1 METSSPHD
9 HRTLGRVP
17 PRYGRLTLGVDA
29 WFTVGFLDFLPE
41 LGITRAKRLTPTM
54 RTFSAILRFSVAL
67 QLGISGAAW
76 SAEFDQRMANF
87 STRAQVGT
95 DADAA
100 FVGFA
105 IGPGA
110 PKTVLIR
117 AVGPALAG
125 FGVSGALSDPRIELF
140 SGDRLIGENDNWS
153 ATSIG
158 GANTFN
164 QVGAFPLAGGSRDA
178 ATAVTLSPG
187 TYTAIVRGVAGGT
200 GIALVEVYDVTGEAR
215 LRNLSTRARVGTGS
229 AMLISGLAVAPGG
242 PARRILARAAG
253 PALAALGVTGAL
265 ADPAIAVIE
274 SDSNRQISSN
284 DNWSSGDAPALTA
297 AFAQAGAFPFVAGS
311 RDSALLVDLAPGK
324 GYSVQVS
331 GVGNTSGVAL
341 VEVYDL
347 TPDPLATV
355 SVVASSSAT
364 DNRGGPPAVFR
375 ITRAGSLSQPLTVT
389 FSLSGSAEAGRDYN
403 AVPNS
408 VTIPAGADS
417 AEVTVTAS
425 SAATTA
431 ATNRDLIITITA
443 GSGYALSA
451 DRSAVVTLF
460 FNQPTLF
467 LASLRT
473 PAGASASTA
482 SGSASIQLGSDER
495 IALVSASFS
504 ALTSPQTLA
513 YLRLGS
519 PGEVGVDLF
528 KLPVGQVAG
537 QAWVITDSGA
547 LSAGDIVKALK
558 EGRVFLSID
567 TSAYPGGELRGTFAQ
582 SSARPVWAAPS
593 APPRLAD
600 EALAATD
607 AARFLTQSTFGP
619 TGAEID
625 ALTGKRQS
633 DLEAWIAAQIALPA
647 SLHLDATD
655 EDFRQFTAVGETPQ
669 YSQQNRQAAWWRIA
683 LAGRDQLRQRVAF
696 ALSQIFVVSDVNGTL
711 ANNPRALAGYYDILV
726 RGAFGNA
733 RQLLEDVTLSPVM
746 GVYLSSLRNAKA
758 TFDTAGRQ
766 LTSPDEN
773 YAREIM
779 QLFSVGLFE
788 LQPDGLPRLN
798 EVGAPIPTY
807 DNRTISEMA
816 KIFTGL
822 GFHSVATTPNFRG
835 EPTNYLR
842 PMMFYPAFHEEGEK
856 TIITGRKIPARQTP
870 EQDLKDTLDT
880 LFNHP
885 NAGPF
890 LVRQLIQRL
899 VTSNPSPGFVYRV
912 AQVFANNGAGVRGD
926 LGAVVRAILLDY
938 EARSAALAATASY
951 GKLKEPLLRT
961 TAVLRAFEGGAN
973 NGRFLFA
980 NPETNLA
987 QAALR
992 APTVFNFFEPDFVQP
1007 GTLAAAGLVAPE
1019 YQIVTDTTAISTPN
1033 QLWNFIYAARTGVPG
1048 TTTPVNP
1055 AEGTLGV
1062 KLDATILALA
1072 RNPRALVDR
1081 INLVLA
1087 AGALPRPVTDR
1098 FVGAITA
1105 MPTSTAS
1112 AYGSTDL
1119 ERVRS
1124 AIYLT
1129 VTVPQGAVQK

>member
-1 METSSPHD
+1 MKKLPRPYLISLV
-9 HRTLGRVP
+9 TLG
-17 PRYGRLTLGVDA
+17 LA
-29 WFTVGFLDFLPE
+29 
-41 LGITRAKRLTPTM
+41 
-54 RTFSAILRFSVAL
+54 FSNAVR
-67 QLGISGAAW
+67 

-95 DADAA
+95 AADAA

-125 FGVSGALSDPRIELF
+125 FGVGGVLADPRIELY
-140 SGDRLIGENDNWS
+140 SGDRMIGEYDNWS
-153 ATSIG
+153 MASVG
-158 GANTFN
+158 GANAFN
-164 QVGAFPLAGGSRDA
+164 QVGAFPLTANSRDA
-178 ATAVTLSPG
+178 ATAVTLNPG
-187 TYTAIVRGVAGGT
+187 SYTAIVRGVADGT
-200 GIALVEVYDVTGEAR
+200 GIALVEIYDVTGEAR
-215 LRNLSTRARVGTGS
+215 LRNLSTRARVGTG
-229 AMLISGLAVAPGG
+229 AGVLISGLAVAPGG

-253 PALAALGVTGAL
+253 PALTALGLTGAL
-265 ADPAIAVIE
+265 GDPAIAVIE
-274 SDSNRQISSN
+274 SDTNRQLSSN
-284 DNWSSGDAPALTA
+284 DNWSSTEATALTA
-297 AFAQAGAFPFVAGS
+297 AFTQAGAFPFAAGS
-311 RDSALLVDLAPGK
+311 RDSALIVDLPPGK
-324 GYSVQVS
+324 GYSVQVN
-331 GVGNTSGVAL
+331 GVGNASGIAL

-355 SVVASSSAT
+355 SVVAASSAT
-364 DNRGGPPAVFR
+364 DNRGGPPAVFKIIR
-375 ITRAGSLSQPLTVT
+375 TGSTSQALTVS

-403 AVPNS
+403 GVPTS

-417 AEVTVTAS
+417 AEVAITAA
-425 SAATTA
+425 SAATA
-431 ATNRDLIITITA
+431 ATVNRDLMLNLAA
-443 GSGYALSA
+443 GNGYSLSA

-467 LASLRT
+467 LATLRT
-473 PAGASASTA
+473 PSGAAASTA

-495 IALVSASFS
+495 IALVSANFS

-513 YLRLGS
+513 YLRLGN
-519 PGEVGVDLF
+519 PGEVGADLF
-528 KLPVGQVAG
+528 KLPVGQVSG
-537 QAWVITDSGA
+537 QAWVITDSGTT
-547 LSAGDIVKALK
+547 SAAEIVKALK
-558 EGRVFLSID
+558 EGRVFLSIE
-567 TSAYPGGELRGTFAQ
+567 TAGYPAGELRGSFVQ
-582 SSARPVWAAPS
+582 SSARAVWSAPA

-600 EALAATD
+600 EALTSTD

-619 TGAEID
+619 MGPEID
-625 ALTGKRQS
+625 ALTGKRQA
-633 DLEAWIAAQIALPA
+633 DLDAWITAQMALPA

-655 EDFRQFTAVGETPQ
+655 EDFRSYSALGDNPQ
-669 YSQQNRQAAWWRIA
+669 YNQQNRQAAWWRIA
-683 LAGRDQLRQRVAF
+683 LTGRDQLRQRVAF
-696 ALSQIFVVSDVNGTL
+696 ALSQIFVVSDVNPTL
-711 ANNPRALAGYYDILV
+711 ANNPRALANYYDVLV

-746 GVYLSSLRNAKA
+746 GLYLSSLRNAKA
-758 TFDTAGRQ
+758 TFDTSGRQ

-779 QLFSVGLFE
+779 QLFSVGLME

-798 EVGAPIPTY
+798 EVGAPISTY

-816 KIFTGL
+816 KVFTGL
-822 GFHSVATTPNFRG
+822 GFYSAATVPNFRG
-835 EPTNYLR
+835 EPANYLR
-842 PMMFYPAFHEEGEK
+842 PMMFYAGFHETAEK
-856 TIITGRKIPARQTP
+856 TIITGRKIPGGQTP
-870 EQDLKDTLDT
+870 QQDLKDTLDT

-885 NAGPF
+885 NSGPF

-899 VTSNPSPGFVYRV
+899 ITSNPSPGYVYRV
-912 AQVFANNGAGVRGD
+912 AQVFANNGSGVRGD
-926 LGAVVRAILLDY
+926 LGAVVRAILMDY
-938 EARSAALAATASY
+938 EARSAALATTASY

-961 TAVLRAFEGGAN
+961 TAILRAFDGGAN

-980 NPETNLA
+980 NPEVNLA

-992 APTVFNFFEPDFVQP
+992 ATTVFNFFEPDFVQP

-1033 QLWNFIYAARTGVPG
+1033 QLWNFIYAPRTGIAG
-1048 TTTPVNP
+1048 TTTAANP

-1062 KLDATILALA
+1062 KLDAATLALA

-1081 INLVLA
+1081 MNLILA
-1087 AGALPRPVTDR
+1087 GGALPRSVTDR
-1098 FVGAITA
+1098 FVTAITA
-1105 MPTSTAS
+1105 MPNSTAS

-1124 AIYLT
+1124 AIYLIA
-1129 VTVPQGAVQK
+1129 TVPQGAVQK

>member
-1 METSSPHD
+1 V
-9 HRTLGRVP
+9 LAG
-17 PRYGRLTLGVDA
+17 L
-29 WFTVGFLDFLPE
+29 
-41 LGITRAKRLTPTM
+41 
-54 RTFSAILRFSVAL
+54 VAL
-67 QLGISGAAW
+67 SLAAPQVQRA
-76 SAEFDQRMANF
+76 AEFDQRMANF

-95 DADAA
+95 AADAA

-117 AVGPALAG
+117 AIGPALTG
-125 FGVSGALSDPRIELF
+125 FGVTGALADPKIEIY
-140 SGDRLIGENDNWS
+140 SGDNRLIGENDNWTV
-153 ATSIG
+153 TSVG
-158 GANTFN
+158 GATAFS
-164 QVGAFPLAGGSRDA
+164 QVGAFPLTANSRDA
-178 ATAVTLSPG
+178 ATAITLGPG
-187 TYTAIVRGVAGGT
+187 SYTAIVRGVADGT
-200 GIALVEVYDVTGEAR
+200 GIALVEVYDVNGEAR
-215 LRNLSTRARVGTGS
+215 LRNLSTRARVGTG
-229 AMLISGLAVAPGG
+229 AGVLISGLAVAPGG

-253 PALAALGVTGAL
+253 PALSGLGVSGAL

-274 SDSNRQISSN
+274 ADTNRQLAAN
-284 DNWSSGDAPALTA
+284 DNWGSTDATALTA
-297 AFAQAGAFPFVAGS
+297 AFNQAGAFAFAAGS
-311 RDSALLVDLAPGK
+311 RDSALLIDLPPGK

-347 TPDPLATV
+347 TPDPLSTV
-355 SVVASSSAT
+355 SVVATTSAT
-364 DNRGGPPAVFR
+364 DNRGGAPAVFR
-375 ITRAGSLSQPLTVT
+375 VSRAGSTSQPLTVN

-403 AVPNS
+403 AVPTS
-408 VTIPAGADS
+408 VTIPAGADFANVS
-417 AEVTVTAS
+417 I
-425 SAATTA
+425 TA
-431 ATNRDLIITITA
+431 AGAASTATANRDLVLTLAA
-443 GSGYALSA
+443 GSGYSLAA

-467 LASLRT
+467 LATLRT
-473 PAGASASTA
+473 PASASASTA

-495 IALVSASFS
+495 IALVSANFS
-504 ALTSPQTLA
+504 ALTSAQTIA
-513 YLRLGS
+513 YLRLGN

-528 KLPVGQVAG
+528 KLPLGQISG
-537 QAWVITDSGA
+537 QAWVISDGGA
-547 LSAGDIVKALK
+547 YSAADIVKALK
-558 EGRVFLSID
+558 EGRVFLSIE
-567 TSAYPGGELRGTFAQ
+567 SASYPAGELRGSFVQ
-582 SSARPVWAAPS
+582 SNARAVWSAPA

-600 EALAATD
+600 EPMAATD
-607 AARFLTQSTFGP
+607 AARFLTQATFGP

-625 ALTGKRQS
+625 TLAGKRQA
-633 DLEAWIAAQIALPA
+633 DLDAWITAQVALPP

-655 EDFRQFTAVGETPQ
+655 EDFRVYTAVGENPQ
-669 YSQQNRQAAWWRIA
+669 YSQANRQTAWWRIA
-683 LAGRDQLRQRVAF
+683 LTGRDQLRQRMAF
-696 ALSQIFVVSDVNGTL
+696 ALSQVFVVSDTNSTL
-711 ANNPRALAGYYDILV
+711 ANNPRALSNYYDILV
-726 RGAFGNA
+726 KGAFGNA
-733 RQLLEDVTLSPVM
+733 RQLLEDITLSPVM

-758 TFDTAGRQ
+758 TFDSTGKPLTA
-766 LTSPDEN
+766 PDEN

-779 QLFSVGLFE
+779 QLFTVGLME

-807 DNRTISEMA
+807 DNRTIAEMA
-816 KIFTGL
+816 KVFTGL
-822 GFHSVATTPNFRG
+822 GFYTAASVPNFRG

-842 PMMFYPAFHEEGEK
+842 PMMFYGAFHEDGEK

-885 NAGPF
+885 NMGPF

-899 VTSNPSPGFVYRV
+899 VTSNPSPGYVYRV
-912 AQVFANNGAGVRGD
+912 AQVFANNGAGARGD

-938 EARSAALAATASY
+938 EARSAALATTASY

-961 TAVLRAFEGGAN
+961 TAILRAFDGGAN

-980 NPETNLA
+980 NPEGNLS
-987 QAALR
+987 QASLR

-1019 YQIVTDTTAISTPN
+1019 YQIVTDTTAISVPN
-1033 QLWNFIYAARTGVPG
+1033 QLWNFIYAGRTGIPG
-1048 TTTPVNP
+1048 TTTTLNP

-1062 KLDATILALA
+1062 KLDNPLLALA

-1081 INLVLA
+1081 MNLILA
-1087 AGALPRPVTDR
+1087 AGALPRAVTDR
-1098 FVGAITA
+1098 FVTAITA
-1105 MPTSTAS
+1105 MPTSTAGT
-1112 AYGSTDL
+1112 YGSTDL
-1119 ERVRS
+1119 ERIRS